1 MHKPFDSMPG
11 HSRLWIY
18 QANRFF
24 SAGEKAQLEAGLK
37 NLCEQW
43 TAHQVPLQTSFAVEH
58 SLFVMLAVDEL
69 QAGASGCSIDSSVH
83 FLKGIQQSLGIDFF
97 DRTQVAFINGEQV
110 TLRPMASMKTLF
122 ENRTL
127 TGESIAFNL
136 LAATKSDWIEKGR
149 IKVKDSW
156 LNKYLPKTVVAG

>member
-1 MHKPFDSMPG
+1 MAG

-24 SAGEKAQLEAGLK
+24 SAGEKSQLEDGLK
-37 NLCEQW
+37 ELCEQW

-58 SLFVMLAVDEL
+58 SLFVILAVDEL

-83 FLKGIQQSLGIDFF
+83 FLKGLQQSLGIDFF
-97 DRTQVAFINGEQV
+97 DRSQMAFIDGVQV
-110 TLRPMASMKTLF
+110 TLHPITSLKTLF
-122 ENRTL
+122 EDHTL
-127 TGESIAFNL
+127 TGESVAFNPL
-136 LAATKSDWIEKGR
+136 VTTKSDWIEKGR

-156 LNKYLPKTVVAG
+156 LNKFLPKTVVAG